1 MITWAKLALTAVQ
14 LVSLFLTWIREKQLI
29 KQGEANVIADILHQ
43 QVVAIQKADE
53 IRKRLDDDFKRDPAS
68 ILRHDKYERPEG

>member
-29 KQGEANVIADILHQ
+29 KQGEANAIADILQ
-43 QVVAIQKADE
+43 QQIVAIQKADE
-53 IRKRLDDDFKRDPAS
+53 IRKRLDDDFKRDPTS
-68 ILRHDKYERPEG
+68 ILRHDKYERT